1 MLTGPVSRLALI
13 HPPALSPVVWRPVA
27 EALRAGGHEVAV
39 PDYTA
44 ELTVSASWWRR
55 ATMVCGTAIDDLVS
69 NPPPAPADRE
79 GSRQHRAKAAGP
91 DVLVAFSGSGVLM
104 PLIANARPPA
114 RAVFVDAVL
123 PAASGRHT
131 VPSAPLRE
139 FVAGLRAEHAG
150 GERLPRW
157 TQWWDPQELADLL
170 PDAEFRAE
178 LEAASPQLPAS
189 FYDEAVGMAPG
200 WEPPTVDYVQLSAAY
215 DAEAAEASRRGW
227 QVHRID
233 GTHLSVATDPQSLLP
248 LLTP

>member
-27 EALRAGGHEVAV
+27 EALRAGAHEVAV

-55 ATMVCGTAIDDLVS
+55 ATMVCGMAIDALVG
-69 NPPPAPADRE
+69 NPPPDPADHE
-79 GSRQHRAKAAGP
+79 GTRQHRAKAAGP
-91 DVLVAFSGSGVLM
+91 DVLVVYSGSGVLM
-104 PLIANARPPA
+104 PLIANARPPG

-123 PAASGRHT
+123 PAASGRET
-131 VPSAPLRE
+131 APSARLRE
-139 FVAGLRAEHAG
+139 FVAGLRAEHP

-170 PDAEFRAE
+170 PDVDFRAE
-178 LEAASPQLPAS
+178 LDAASPQLPAS

-200 WEPPTVDYVQLSAAY
+200 WEPAAVDYVQLSAAY

-233 GTHLSVATDPQSLLP
+233 GTHLSVATDPQSLLAV
-248 LLTP
+248 LTR